1 MGRHATHVRAVN
13 EDPVESLFDAAEAG
27 QSLILDRNI
36 LHFTYIPNVIN
47 HRDAE
52 QKKVAQSLLPILKQ
66 SKASNLLV
74 YGKPGTG
81 KTLVV
86 KKILSQINER
96 VSRSQFPIGLAY
108 SNAKEETTMYGLLI
122 SLGKQLGLSD
132 KAMPSTGLAISEI
145 FKRILAAVSEG
156 GLNVIFV
163 IDEIDHLAR
172 MVTKSNNDILYQLT
186 RANERIKSGSMTIV
200 GISNDLTFK
209 ERLDPRVISTL
220 REEEVVFANYT
231 VSQIRSILEERTG
244 AAFVAGAVSE
254 QALSL
259 CAAMAGRE
267 HGDARRALDLLRVAG
282 EIAER
287 EQARSV
293 AENHIRE
300 ASSKIEENKE
310 ITALRSYPLHEKL
323 LILAVMRAQG
333 ASTGE
338 IYATYKGLARTIR
351 QAELTNRRVTQML
364 SEIEMSGIM
373 SGRITHQGLHGRTKK
388 HRLTVSA
395 EMVRETFKDD
405 LALADLL

>member
-1 MGRHATHVRAVN
+1 MKAVN

-86 KKILSQINER
+86 KKILSQIDER

-108 SNAKEETTMYGLLI
+108 SNAKEETTIYGLLI

-231 VSQIRSILEERTG
+231 VSQIRSILEERTS

-293 AENHIRE
+293 AEGHIRE

>member
-1 MGRHATHVRAVN
+1 MKAVH

-36 LHFTYIPNVIN
+36 LHFTYMPSVIN

-52 QKKVAQSLLPILKQ
+52 QKKVAQSLLPILKR

-96 VSRSQFPIGLAY
+96 VNRSQFPIGLAY
-108 SNAKEETTMYGLLI
+108 SNAKEETTIYGLLI

-132 KAMPSTGLAISEI
+132 RAMPSTGLAISEI
-145 FKRILAAVSEG
+145 FKRILAAVSKG

-186 RANERIKSGSMTIV
+186 RANERIKAGSMTIV

-231 VSQIRSILEERTG
+231 VSQIHSILEERVGVAFMTDAVTG
-244 AAFVAGAVSE
+244 

-287 EQARSV
+287 EQAHSV
-293 AENHIRE
+293 TESHIRA

-310 ITALRSYPLHEKL
+310 ITALKSYPLHEKL

-333 ASTGE
+333 STTGE

-373 SGRITHQGLHGRTKK
+373 SGRIVHQGLHGRTKK
-388 HRLTVSA
+388 HRLTVSS